1 MFTPPNQA
9 YAQFQAM
16 LQVDHRSTAPKN
28 FGRGTM
34 FNPLMVS
41 VLLCFNI
48 QSAAI
53 ISLITALR

>member
-1 MFTPPNQA
+1 MFTPANQA

-34 FNPLMVS
+34 F
-41 VLLCFNI
+41 
-48 QSAAI
+48 
-53 ISLITALR
+53 